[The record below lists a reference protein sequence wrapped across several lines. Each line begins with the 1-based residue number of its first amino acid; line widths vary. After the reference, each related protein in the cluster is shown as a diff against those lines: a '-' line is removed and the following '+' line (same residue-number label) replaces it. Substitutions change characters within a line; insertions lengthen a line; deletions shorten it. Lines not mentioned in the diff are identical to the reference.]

1 MQHLEKHVPN
11 NQIIGTTSSIGI
23 QEPIQLFE
31 APGAIPS
38 EGLALPSEWVL
49 VRRMRKSPSRGALA
63 WVLMQHRPVD
73 CLLGVVQVVEQVDS
87 KELAMLVGLGSVG
100 LGLVGL
106 GQVWRWMRLSWRRLH

>member
-1 MQHLEKHVPN
+1 MAAEWV
-11 NQIIGTTSSIGI
+11 
-23 QEPIQLFE
+23 
-31 APGAIPS
+31 
-38 EGLALPSEWVL
+38 ALPSEWVL
-49 VRRMRKSPSRGALA
+49 VRRVEKSPARGELA
-63 WVLMQHRPVD
+63 WVLLQLAWVLLQHRPVG